1 MVNKLKKYW
10 RQSDRLRKYLTVVA
24 VFLLVF
30 SLVFV
35 SIAGNSFA
43 ASIPPDELTAA
54 LGGDVTDDRVELFPE
69 LTGLERIALVPFV
82 ATDSTGKQYHMYC
95 LEKEKDWYEDTVIT
109 KTGTLDAGYAYIV
122 QNGYPAKS
130 LTGDGNSDSFLTQVA
145 VWLYQDRIAGVSD
158 DTTGVLTAN
167 QKSVILNS
175 KYASIIKSLVDGAI
189 NAKNNYQNVKPE
201 FSISSSSFH
210 LDSTG
215 NYLITDEISV
225 SANVNF
231 SSYQV
236 AVDMNGAEILN
247 KSNQPVTGKI
257 SSNEKFKIRIPLSKL
272 TTADLDIKVTVI
284 LDYTQYEAYQ
294 YSPPAT
300 ETGMQ
305 KSFAAVINAVSKQ
318 ATLDQTI
325 PIPTGSLT
333 IEKVRSDNNQALAGA
348 KIEVRRAINNELVQT
363 FMTGTNPKT
372 ITNLLPGKYTIT
384 ETSAPEGF
392 LIDEKTVSVTINTN
406 ALNPTVKLTNSPLSF
421 RVRKVDKTTGQAVA
435 GAVIKIV
442 NSSGVEVYRFT
453 STTDYTTIP
462 ELTTGSYQAIE
473 VSPPAGYYLNST
485 PVSFTVSE
493 SNTSQNIEIQ
503 NTKTSVKLGKVD
515 ATTGKYIAGAELKLS
530 REDGNMEPIT
540 FVSEDKARIFEGLS
554 IGKYILEE
562 ASVPEGYVTSNSKIS
577 FEISS
582 DGKMKNI
589 SLKSEYANIS
599 IQNKKL
605 VIDTNK
611 VAGYQFQL
619 FTVGGDLVDTYDIKE
634 TAFTSDTLEN
644 GSYILKQTKV
654 PEGTLMNSNP
664 YYFTISDDVSNNTVY
679 FANDYTKVHFEKK
692 EMVGGEN
699 LAGAELVLR
708 DEEGNVVE
716 QWTTT
721 TSAKVIEKLKPGNY
735 TLSELKAPDG
745 YQLNTSLLTI
755 QVKDTS
761 DIQVFTMYNDLKVEV
776 PNTSRNSVLYFFIG
790 TILVFAG
797 LSAFGYVY
805 LKRKKA

>member
-1 MVNKLKKYW
+1 MFSNLKKYW
-10 RQSDRLRKYLTVVA
+10 QQGDKISKYLTVVA

-43 ASIPPDELTAA
+43 ASIPPDKLTAA

-69 LTGLERIALVPFV
+69 LTGSERIALVPFI
-82 ATDSTGKQYHMYC
+82 ATDSAGKQYHMYC

-130 LTGDGNSDSFLTQVA
+130 LTGDGNNDSFLTQIA
-145 VWLYQDRIAGVSD
+145 VWLYQDRISGVSD

-167 QKSVILNS
+167 QKRVILNS
-175 KYASIIKSLVDGAI
+175 KYASIIKTLVDGAI
-189 NAKNNYQNVKPE
+189 NAKNNYQNVKPA
-201 FSISSSSFH
+201 FSLSSSSFH

-236 AVDMNGAEILN
+236 AVDMNSAEILN

-294 YSPPAT
+294 YSPPST

-363 FMTGTNPKT
+363 FTTGTNPKT

-421 RVRKVDKTTGQAVA
+421 RVRKVDKITGQAVA

-462 ELTTGSYQAIE
+462 ELTAGSYQAIE

-540 FVSEDKARIFEGLS
+540 FVSEDKAKIFEGLS

-562 ASVPEGYVTSNSKIS
+562 ISAPEGYVTSNSKVS
-577 FEISS
+577 FEIAS
-582 DGKMKNI
+582 DGKTKNI
-589 SLKSEYANIS
+589 SLKSEYASIS

-619 FTVGGDLVDTYDIKE
+619 FTVNGDLVDTYDIKE
-634 TAFTSDTLEN
+634 TVFTSDALEN

-721 TSAKVIEKLKPGNY
+721 TTAKVIEKLKPGNY

>member
-1 MVNKLKKYW
+1 M
-10 RQSDRLRKYLTVVA
+10 
-24 VFLLVF
+24 
-30 SLVFV
+30 
-35 SIAGNSFA
+35 
-43 ASIPPDELTAA
+43 
-54 LGGDVTDDRVELFPE
+54 
-69 LTGLERIALVPFV
+69 
-82 ATDSTGKQYHMYC
+82 
-95 LEKEKDWYEDTVIT
+95 
-109 KTGTLDAGYAYIV
+109 
-122 QNGYPAKS
+122 
-130 LTGDGNSDSFLTQVA
+130 
-145 VWLYQDRIAGVSD
+145 
-158 DTTGVLTAN
+158 
-167 QKSVILNS
+167 
-175 KYASIIKSLVDGAI
+175 
-189 NAKNNYQNVKPE
+189 
-201 FSISSSSFH
+201 
-210 LDSTG
+210 
-215 NYLITDEISV
+215 
-225 SANVNF
+225 
-231 SSYQV
+231 
-236 AVDMNGAEILN
+236 
-247 KSNQPVTGKI
+247 
-257 SSNEKFKIRIPLSKL
+257 
-272 TTADLDIKVTVI
+272 
-284 LDYTQYEAYQ
+284 
-294 YSPPAT
+294 
-300 ETGMQ
+300 
-305 KSFAAVINAVSKQ
+305 
-318 ATLDQTI
+318 
-325 PIPTGSLT
+325 
-333 IEKVRSDNNQALAGA
+333 
-348 KIEVRRAINNELVQT
+348 
-363 FMTGTNPKT
+363 
-372 ITNLLPGKYTIT
+372 
-384 ETSAPEGF
+384 
-392 LIDEKTVSVTINTN
+392 
-406 ALNPTVKLTNSPLSF
+406 KLTNSPLSF

-462 ELTTGSYQAIE
+462 ELTAGSYQAIE
-473 VSPPAGYYLNST
+473 VSPPAGYYLNSA

-540 FVSEDKARIFEGLS
+540 FVSEDKAKIFEGLS

-562 ASVPEGYVTSNSKIS
+562 TSVPEGYVTSNSKIS

-634 TAFTSDTLEN
+634 TVFTSDTLED

-654 PEGTLMNSNP
+654 PEGILMNSNP
-664 YYFTISDDVSNNTVY
+664 YYFTISDDASDNTVY

>member
-10 RQSDRLRKYLTVVA
+10 RQGDKISKYLTVVA

-69 LTGLERIALVPFV
+69 LTGSERIALVPFV

-145 VWLYQDRIAGVSD
+145 VWLYQDRVAGVSD
-158 DTTGVLTAN
+158 DTTGVLTSN

-247 KSNQPVTGKI
+247 KSNQPVMGKI

-294 YSPPAT
+294 YSPPTT

-363 FMTGTNPKT
+363 FTTGTNPKT

-462 ELTTGSYQAIE
+462 ELTAGSYQAIE
-473 VSPPAGYYLNST
+473 VSPPAGYYLNSA

-540 FVSEDKARIFEGLS
+540 FVSEDKAKIFEGLS

-562 ASVPEGYVTSNSKIS
+562 TSVPEGYVTSNSKIS

-611 VAGYQFQL
+611 VAVYQFQL

-634 TAFTSDTLEN
+634 TVFTSDTLED

-654 PEGTLMNSNP
+654 PEGILMNSNP
-664 YYFTISDDVSNNTVY
+664 YYFTISDDASDNTVY

>member
-10 RQSDRLRKYLTVVA
+10 RQSDRLSKYLTVVA

-69 LTGLERIALVPFV
+69 LTGSERIALVPFV

-145 VWLYQDRIAGVSD
+145 VWLYQDRVAGVSD
-158 DTTGVLTAN
+158 DTTGVLTSN

-294 YSPPAT
+294 YSPPTT

-363 FMTGTNPKT
+363 FTTGTNPKT

-462 ELTTGSYQAIE
+462 ELTAGSYQAIE
-473 VSPPAGYYLNST
+473 VSPPAGYYLNSA

-540 FVSEDKARIFEGLS
+540 FVSEDKAKIFEGLS

-562 ASVPEGYVTSNSKIS
+562 TSVPEGYVTSNSKIS

-634 TAFTSDTLEN
+634 TVFTSDTLEN

>member
-1 MVNKLKKYW
+1 MFSNLKKYW
-10 RQSDRLRKYLTVVA
+10 RQGDKISKYLTVVA

-69 LTGLERIALVPFV
+69 LTGSERIALVPFV

-145 VWLYQDRIAGVSD
+145 VWLYQDRVAGVSD
-158 DTTGVLTAN
+158 DTTGVLTSN

-294 YSPPAT
+294 YSPPTT

-363 FMTGTNPKT
+363 FTTGTNPKT

-462 ELTTGSYQAIE
+462 ELTAGSYQAIE
-473 VSPPAGYYLNST
+473 VSPPAGYYLNSA

-540 FVSEDKARIFEGLS
+540 FVSEDKAKIFEGLS

-562 ASVPEGYVTSNSKIS
+562 TSVPEGYVTSNSKIS

-634 TAFTSDTLEN
+634 TVFTSDTLED

-654 PEGTLMNSNP
+654 PEGILMNSNP
-664 YYFTISDDVSNNTVY
+664 YYFTISDDASDNTVY

>member
-1 MVNKLKKYW
+1 MFSNLKKYW
-10 RQSDRLRKYLTVVA
+10 RQSDRLSKYLTVVA

-69 LTGLERIALVPFV
+69 LTGSERIALVPFV

-145 VWLYQDRIAGVSD
+145 VWLYQDRVAGVSD
-158 DTTGVLTAN
+158 DTTGVLTSN

-175 KYASIIKSLVDGAI
+175 KYSSIIKSLVDGAI

-247 KSNQPVTGKI
+247 KSNQPVMGKI

-294 YSPPAT
+294 YSPPTT

-363 FMTGTNPKT
+363 FTTGTNPKT

-462 ELTTGSYQAIE
+462 ELTAGSYQAIE
-473 VSPPAGYYLNST
+473 VSPPAGYYLNSA

-540 FVSEDKARIFEGLS
+540 FVSEDKAKIFEGLS

-562 ASVPEGYVTSNSKIS
+562 TSVPEGYVTSNSKIS

-634 TAFTSDTLEN
+634 TVFTSDTLEN
-644 GSYILKQTKV
+644 GSYILKQTMV

>member
-1 MVNKLKKYW
+1 MFSNLKKYW
-10 RQSDRLRKYLTVVA
+10 RQGDKISKYLTVVA

-69 LTGLERIALVPFV
+69 LTGSERIALVPFV

-145 VWLYQDRIAGVSD
+145 VWLYQDRVAGVSD
-158 DTTGVLTAN
+158 DTTGVLTSN

-247 KSNQPVTGKI
+247 KSNQPVMGKI

-294 YSPPAT
+294 YSPPTT

-363 FMTGTNPKT
+363 FTTGTNPKT

-462 ELTTGSYQAIE
+462 ELTAGSYQAIE
-473 VSPPAGYYLNST
+473 VSPPAGYYLNSA

-540 FVSEDKARIFEGLS
+540 FVSEDKAKIFEGLS

-562 ASVPEGYVTSNSKIS
+562 TSVPEGYVTSNSKIS

-634 TAFTSDTLEN
+634 TVFTSDTLED

-654 PEGTLMNSNP
+654 PEGILMNSNP
-664 YYFTISDDVSNNTVY
+664 YYFTISDDASDNTVY

>member
-1 MVNKLKKYW
+1 MFSNLKKYW
-10 RQSDRLRKYLTVVA
+10 QRGDKISKYLTVVA

-69 LTGLERIALVPFV
+69 LTGSERIALVPFV

-145 VWLYQDRIAGVSD
+145 VWLYQDRVAGVSD
-158 DTTGVLTAN
+158 DTTGVLTSN

-294 YSPPAT
+294 YSPPTT

-363 FMTGTNPKT
+363 FTTGTNPKT

-462 ELTTGSYQAIE
+462 ELTAGSYQAIE
-473 VSPPAGYYLNST
+473 VSPPAGYYLNSA

-540 FVSEDKARIFEGLS
+540 FVSEDKAKIFEGLS

-562 ASVPEGYVTSNSKIS
+562 TSVPEGYVTSNSKIS

-634 TAFTSDTLEN
+634 TVFTSDTLED

-654 PEGTLMNSNP
+654 PEGILMNSNP

-755 QVKDTS
+755 KVKDTS

>member
-1 MVNKLKKYW
+1 MFSNLKKYW
-10 RQSDRLRKYLTVVA
+10 RQGDKISKYLTVVA

-69 LTGLERIALVPFV
+69 LTGSERIALVPFV

-145 VWLYQDRIAGVSD
+145 VWLYQDRVAGVSD
-158 DTTGVLTAN
+158 DTTGVLTSN

-294 YSPPAT
+294 YSPPST

-363 FMTGTNPKT
+363 FTTGTNPKT

-462 ELTTGSYQAIE
+462 ELTAGSYQAIE
-473 VSPPAGYYLNST
+473 VSPPAGYYLNSA

-540 FVSEDKARIFEGLS
+540 FVSEDKAKIFEGLS

-562 ASVPEGYVTSNSKIS
+562 TSVPEGYVTSNSKIS

-634 TAFTSDTLEN
+634 TVFTSDTLED

-654 PEGTLMNSNP
+654 PEGILMNSNP

>member
-10 RQSDRLRKYLTVVA
+10 RQSDRLSKYLTVVA

-69 LTGLERIALVPFV
+69 LTGSERIALVPFV

-145 VWLYQDRIAGVSD
+145 VWLYQDRVAGVSD
-158 DTTGVLTAN
+158 DTTGVLTSN

-175 KYASIIKSLVDGAI
+175 KYSSIIKSLVDGAI

-247 KSNQPVTGKI
+247 KSNQPVMGKI

-294 YSPPAT
+294 YSPPTT

-363 FMTGTNPKT
+363 FTTGTNPKT

-462 ELTTGSYQAIE
+462 ELTAGSYQAIE
-473 VSPPAGYYLNST
+473 VSPPAGYYLNSA

-540 FVSEDKARIFEGLS
+540 FVSEDKAKIFEGLS

-562 ASVPEGYVTSNSKIS
+562 TSVPEGYVTSNSKIS

-634 TAFTSDTLEN
+634 TVFTSDTLEN
-644 GSYILKQTKV
+644 GSYILKQTMV

>member
-1 MVNKLKKYW
+1 MFSNLKKYW
-10 RQSDRLRKYLTVVA
+10 QQGDKISKYLTVVA

-69 LTGLERIALVPFV
+69 LTGSERIALVPFI
-82 ATDSTGKQYHMYC
+82 ATDSAGKQYHMYC

-130 LTGDGNSDSFLTQVA
+130 LTGDGNNDSFLTQIA
-145 VWLYQDRIAGVSD
+145 VWLYQDRISGVSD

-167 QKSVILNS
+167 QKRVILNS
-175 KYASIIKSLVDGAI
+175 KYASIIKTLVDGAI
-189 NAKNNYQNVKPE
+189 NAKNNYQNVKPA
-201 FSISSSSFH
+201 FSLSSSSFH

-236 AVDMNGAEILN
+236 AVDMNSAEILN

-294 YSPPAT
+294 YSPPST

-363 FMTGTNPKT
+363 FTTGTNPKT

-421 RVRKVDKTTGQAVA
+421 RVRKVDKITGQAVA

-462 ELTTGSYQAIE
+462 ELTAGSYQAIE

-540 FVSEDKARIFEGLS
+540 FVSEDKAKVFEGLS

-562 ASVPEGYVTSNSKIS
+562 ISAPEGYVTSNSKVS
-577 FEISS
+577 FEIAS
-582 DGKMKNI
+582 DGKTKNI

-721 TSAKVIEKLKPGNY
+721 TTAKVIEKLKPGNY

>member
-1 MVNKLKKYW
+1 MFSNLKKYW
-10 RQSDRLRKYLTVVA
+10 QQGDKISKYLTVVA

-43 ASIPPDELTAA
+43 ASIPPDKLTAA

-69 LTGLERIALVPFV
+69 LTGSERIALVPFV

-145 VWLYQDRIAGVSD
+145 VWLYQDRVAGVSD
-158 DTTGVLTAN
+158 DTTGVLTSN

-294 YSPPAT
+294 YSPPTT

-363 FMTGTNPKT
+363 FTTGTNPKT

-462 ELTTGSYQAIE
+462 ELTAGSYQAIE
-473 VSPPAGYYLNST
+473 VSPPAGYYLNSA

-540 FVSEDKARIFEGLS
+540 FVSEDKAKIFEGLS

-562 ASVPEGYVTSNSKIS
+562 TSVPEGYVTSNSKIS

-634 TAFTSDTLEN
+634 TVFTSDTLEN

-664 YYFTISDDVSNNTVY
+664 YYFTISDDASDNTVY

-708 DEEGNVVE
+708 DEEGNIVE
-716 QWTTT
+716 QWTST

>member
-1 MVNKLKKYW
+1 MFSNLKKYW
-10 RQSDRLRKYLTVVA
+10 RQGDKISKYLTVVA

-69 LTGLERIALVPFV
+69 LTGSERIALVPFV

-145 VWLYQDRIAGVSD
+145 VWLYQDRVAGVSD
-158 DTTGVLTAN
+158 DTTGVLTSN

-247 KSNQPVTGKI
+247 KSNQPVMGKI

-294 YSPPAT
+294 YSPPTT

-363 FMTGTNPKT
+363 FTTGTNPKT

-462 ELTTGSYQAIE
+462 ELTAGSYQAIE
-473 VSPPAGYYLNST
+473 VSPPAGYYLNSA

-540 FVSEDKARIFEGLS
+540 FVSEDKAKIFEGLS

-562 ASVPEGYVTSNSKIS
+562 TSVPEGYVTSNSKIS

-611 VAGYQFQL
+611 VAVYQFQL

-634 TAFTSDTLEN
+634 TVFTSDTLED

-654 PEGTLMNSNP
+654 PEGILMNSNP
-664 YYFTISDDVSNNTVY
+664 YYFTISDDASDNTVY